1 VGHTSPCHARCMTM
15 PIGSS
20 GIYDLPCAKHDA
32 NDDAPMEHICV
43 HLESPAHCNCDI
55 ICPAGCASAARIR
68 LKGALSHA
76 DRVAVL
82 FFDDHAYVRCDQAPR
97 AVHHVRS

>member
-1 VGHTSPCHARCMTM
+1 MTI

-20 GIYDLPCAKHDA
+20 GICDLPCATDDA

-68 LKGALSHA
+68 SKGCSLSHA
-76 DRVAVL
+76 DRVAVF
-82 FFDDHAYVRCDQAPR
+82 FFDDHAYVWRVRCDQAPR